1 MARIT
6 APAGRLSSPRDTPT
20 TRPWASRS
28 SSALPRR
35 RTTPSFFRAKNK
47 ASITSA
53 ARSEQGKTRPP
64 RSVFRGTPKASKY
77 SITAA
82 GGNRVTALYRKRPF
96 RVTCAST
103 PSGVVL
109 LVRLHRPLP
118 VMYSLRPS
126 FSLGSR
132 STTAAPAR
140 RAASAA
146 IIPAAPPPT
155 TTTGV
160 CVIGSLPPC

>member
-1 MARIT
+1 MDRIT

-132 STTAAPAR
+132 STTGRTGPAGRQRGHHSR
-140 RAASAA
+140 RAAA
-146 IIPAAPPPT
+146 T